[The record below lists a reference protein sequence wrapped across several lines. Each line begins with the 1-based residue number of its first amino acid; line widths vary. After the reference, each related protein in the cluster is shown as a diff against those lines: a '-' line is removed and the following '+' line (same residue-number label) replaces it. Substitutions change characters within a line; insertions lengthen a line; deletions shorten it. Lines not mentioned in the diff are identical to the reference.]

1 MIMKKVEVKELS
13 ENFFEA
19 IGKEWMLVTAGNKEA
34 FNTMTASWGGIGWL
48 WNKPV
53 AFVFVRPE
61 RYTYEFIEKGDFL
74 TLSFLGEENKKI
86 HAVCGSKSGREVD
99 KVKETGLKPLFTAQG
114 NVPSTVPTAPK
125 LPNGKSPFSSIGW
138 KFWNNLR
145 RLLMRRL
152 FLPVLLFVLFTVF
165 SARAGQPSYSAD
177 VTVDVTADNASAARE
192 LAMRRANRQAVSA
205 IAANFTTR
213 EGVTVL
219 NKLKLLMRLLIFR

>member
-114 NVPSTVPTAPK
+114 NVLFEQAHLSLECRK
-125 LPNGKSPFSSIGW
+125 LYAGEIGPENFLD
-138 KFWNNLR
+138 KNLIEKWYGGSHGGFHKMYVVEIENVW
-145 RLLMRRL
+145 MR
-152 FLPVLLFVLFTVF
+152 
-165 SARAGQPSYSAD
+165 
-177 VTVDVTADNASAARE
+177 
-192 LAMRRANRQAVSA
+192 
-205 IAANFTTR
+205 
-213 EGVTVL
+213 
-219 NKLKLLMRLLIFR
+219 